1 MQIKTTSYQNILESL
16 CGVLELDEQTV
27 MRIIGTGYEMFQH
40 DHKVLVMDDLYDYFI
55 DVAKHYLKQT
65 IDKVSFY
72 HVSRRLD
79 DANNYGLSLVEVLAG
94 DSSLSRYLKN
104 YGLTFKYDQGIELH
118 VNGVKVEIREPKY
131 NSYMKYRF
139 SGDYAF
145 KGYAFGDQLEN
156 NEIVG
161 IVEGGPEFFGH
172 LFNYIDNDDEIIDHF
187 MEQSKLYQFEYLVPI
202 EDIYF
207 DNYEE
212 LSNKE
217 KQLHL
222 IAKALQRLYFYQYDP
237 SFVKSDEDNPIIK
250 MVDDK
255 KLLSRHLVDKTEL

>member
-1 MQIKTTSYQNILESL
+1 MQIKTTSYQDILESL
-16 CGVLELDEQTV
+16 YGVLGLDEQIV
-27 MRIIGTGYEMFQH
+27 ISIIDTGYEMFQH

-55 DVAKHYLKQT
+55 NIGKKNLKQV
-65 IDKVSFY
+65 IDEVSLY
-72 HVSRRLD
+72 QVSRRLD
-79 DANNYGLSLVEVLAG
+79 DANNDGLSLVEVLAG

-104 YGLTFKYDQGIELH
+104 YGLTFKYDQEIELY

-139 SGDYAF
+139 I
-145 KGYAFGDQLEN
+145 GDQLEN

-172 LFNYIDNDDEIIDHF
+172 LFNYIDNDDEIIDNF
-187 MEQSKLYQFEYLVPI
+187 IEQSKLYQFEYLVPI
-202 EDIYF
+202 KDIYF

-255 KLLSRHLVDKTEL
+255 KLLSQYLAHKTEL